1 MSPTA
6 PRLLVLLCDGRLHS
20 GAQLAAALGV
30 SRAAV
35 WKLVGELRKAGV
47 AIESL
52 SRRGY
57 RLPAPV
63 ELLDAAR
70 MRAEAR
76 THEHRLPDALAV
88 HFLTDSTNEHLHAAP
103 PPPPGVARVAFA
115 ELQSAGR
122 GRRGRSWIAPFGS
135 GLTFSIAWTFAETP
149 ADLPALGLALG
160 VAIAK
165 VLRGLGAQ
173 SLTLKWPNDL
183 LHDGRKLGGLLTQL
197 RQEAGGAA
205 TVVAGLG
212 LNLVLPAD
220 ARLAI
225 DQSAQTS
232 TIIRLRCPSRISRP
246 RYRAACRRA
255 MSSPHVSSSVSRKH
269 SASSQPGATPAL
281 PETGPRSMR
290 FAMRRCACT
299 RAATG
304 SRAPRAARIATGRC
318 WSRVPGACYVCFR
331 VMSACVAPRPERLPQ
346 ASQAE
351 PDVAAATAS
360 SRARNHRG
368 QRDHPSDHASAR
380 FASRPRSVRGASAQA
395 A

>member
-6 PRLLVLLCDGRLHS
+6 PRLLALLCDGSLHS

-30 SRAAV
+30 TRAAV
-35 WKLVGELRKAGV
+35 WKLVGELREAG
-47 AIESL
+47 IPIHSL
-52 SRRGY
+52 NRRGY
-57 RLPAPV
+57 RLSAPV

-70 MRAEAR
+70 MRAHAR
-76 THEHRLPDALAV
+76 ERGCRLPDELEV
-88 HFLTDSTNEHLHAAP
+88 HFLIDSTNDHLYAAP
-103 PPPPGVARVAFA
+103 PPAPGAARVAFA

-122 GRRGRSWIAPFGS
+122 GRRGRRWIAPFGS

-212 LNLVLPAD
+212 LNLVLPAG
-220 ARLAI
+220 ARRAI

-232 TIIRLRCPSRISRP
+232 IDHQASLPVTDLASAIPGGLPSRNVIAARLVLGLEEALREFATGGYAGFAADWAALDALRDAPVCVHQGSDRIEGTA
-246 RYRAACRRA
+246 RGTDRDGALLVESAGRVLRVFSGDVSVRRAA
-255 MSSPHVSSSVSRKH
+255 S
-269 SASSQPGATPAL
+269 
-281 PETGPRSMR
+281 
-290 FAMRRCACT
+290 
-299 RAATG
+299 
-304 SRAPRAARIATGRC
+304 
-318 WSRVPGACYVCFR
+318 
-331 VMSACVAPRPERLPQ
+331 
-346 ASQAE
+346 
-351 PDVAAATAS
+351 
-360 SRARNHRG
+360 
-368 QRDHPSDHASAR
+368 
-380 FASRPRSVRGASAQA
+380 
-395 A
+395 

>member
-6 PRLLVLLCDGRLHS
+6 PRLLALLCDGRLHS

-35 WKLVGELRKAGV
+35 WKLVGTLRRSGV

-122 GRRGRSWIAPFGS
+122 GRRGRRWVAPFGS

-165 VLRGLGAQ
+165 VLRGLGAEN
-173 SLTLKWPNDL
+173 LALKWPNDL

-232 TIIRLRCPSRISRP
+232 IDHQASLPVTDLASAIPGDLPSRNIIAARLVLGLEEALREFATGGYAGFAGDWAALDALRDTPVRVHQGSDRIEGTA
-246 RYRAACRRA
+246 RGTDRDGALLVESAGRVLRVFSGDVSVRRAA
-255 MSSPHVSSSVSRKH
+255 P
-269 SASSQPGATPAL
+269 
-281 PETGPRSMR
+281 
-290 FAMRRCACT
+290 
-299 RAATG
+299 
-304 SRAPRAARIATGRC
+304 
-318 WSRVPGACYVCFR
+318 
-331 VMSACVAPRPERLPQ
+331 
-346 ASQAE
+346 
-351 PDVAAATAS
+351 
-360 SRARNHRG
+360 
-368 QRDHPSDHASAR
+368 
-380 FASRPRSVRGASAQA
+380 
-395 A
+395 